1 MVPQVETARPTTA
14 QAVALDKTPLA
25 RIGDGSEIRVQKT
38 LLGAETSVNTRI
50 GLGFTLS
57 GGPFSKLDKDNLAVV
72 QEAQNLDGEQP
83 EEKTTTPKNKVDIN
97 AEGKDGLTD
106 AERRKVAALKARDR
120 QVREHERAH
129 QIAGGHYASSPTY
142 RTVRGPDGKSY
153 AVGGEVRIDTSVVPN
168 NPEATIRKMQTVK
181 RAALAPQEPSSAD
194 RAVAAEADAKIV
206 RARQE
211 IQERKIEEA
220 KEQKERGNNFVDK
233 NRNISDAQKVNG
245 DLVFNPEGR
254 FKGDPIGVGVVDHAA
269 LIGLSK
275 LPKGHGVLDPGQLLS
290 LIA

>member
-14 QAVALDKTPLA
+14 QTVALNKTPLA

-38 LLGAETSVNTRI
+38 LLGAETSLNTRI

-83 EEKTTTPKNKVDIN
+83 GENTTAPKNKVDIN
-97 AEGKDGLTD
+97 AEGRDGLTD

-142 RTVRGPDGKSY
+142 RTIRGPDGKSY

-220 KEQKERGNNFVDK
+220 KERNERGNNFVNK

-245 DLVFNPEGR
+245 DLIFNPEGR
-254 FKGDPIGVGVVDHAA
+254 FKGDPIGVGIVDHAA

>member
-38 LLGAETSVNTRI
+38 LLGAESLVNTRI
-50 GLGFTLS
+50 GSGSTLLRGS
-57 GGPFSKLDKDNLAVV
+57 FSKLDKDSLAVV
-72 QEAQNLDGEQP
+72 QEAQNLDGEKP
-83 EEKTTTPKNKVDIN
+83 GEKTTAPENKVDIN

-106 AERRKVAALKARDR
+106 AERRKLAALKARDR

>member
-1 MVPQVETARPTTA
+1 MVPHIETMRPVKVSPGAAHLPTPNTTESANKIKTQMNAFVLRESVEVGRNQGSRHQRDNFTKLSKESLTTA
-14 QAVALDKTPLA
+14 
-25 RIGDGSEIRVQKT
+25 
-38 LLGAETSVNTRI
+38 
-50 GLGFTLS
+50 
-57 GGPFSKLDKDNLAVV
+57 
-72 QEAQNLDGEQP
+72 QEAQNQNGTYT
-83 EEKTTTPKNKVDIN
+83 KTNPNNTDAKLDIN
-97 AEGKDGLTD
+97 AEGEDGLTE
-106 AERRKVAALKARDR
+106 AERRKVQELKARDR

-220 KEQKERGNNFVDK
+220 KERREKGDNFVEGGQ
-233 NRNISDAQKVNG
+233 IVIEAQKLNG
-245 DLVFNPEGR
+245 DLVFDPEHR
-254 FKGDPIGVGVVDHAA
+254 FKGEPIGLGSIDYSA
-269 LIGLSK
+269 LIGLNK
-275 LPKGHGVLDPGQLLS
+275 LPKGHGVLDPGQLFS